1 VGNARGRRPARL
13 LTPLLTSPVLTREFP
28 ESHTFR
34 PQVPDGTQ
42 PSGIVASSWGF
53 RPAGFGADRPARYAT
68 AAISGTPEE
77 RRCSRAVENRCLRTV
92 AWCGG
97 RGRWPATDAPIWRYH
112 RGDDQRR
119 SGASGVAARRD
130 VADHRERP
138 GPALLPRRTSGLDR
152 ALWDTFPVSVAP
164 SAVDMGVASRRLSSL
179 PVSRTSLRVALL
191 GRSPCRSGARR
202 SRARPGL
209 PQLAPVCR
217 DAGPA
222 RRVRDWKTAGRYE
235 REARCG
241 GRPAGGV
248 ACAG

>member
-1 VGNARGRRPARL
+1 MGSNPIPSARRSRTVRNRPGSSLLAGGFVRPGLAPTPFVRGRCCQRRCQTWWVIRTLRFRYGTQRPAVAL
-13 LTPLLTSPVLTREFP
+13 CA
-28 ESHTFR
+28 
-34 PQVPDGTQ
+34 D
-42 PSGIVASSWGF
+42 SGISDGH
-53 RPAGFGADRPARYAT
+53 RGADLALSP
-68 AAISGTPEE
+68 
-77 RRCSRAVENRCLRTV
+77 
-92 AWCGG
+92 
-97 RGRWPATDAPIWRYH
+97 WR
-112 RGDDQRR
+112 DQRR

-202 SRARPGL
+202 SRAKPGL

-235 REARCG
+235 GEARCG

>member
-1 VGNARGRRPARL
+1 MRDRLSHGVSCREPVSARPPAL
-13 LTPLLTSPVLTREFP
+13 
-28 ESHTFR
+28 
-34 PQVPDGTQ
+34 QTQ
-42 PSGIVASSWGF
+42 RASSAPGRSALRAGRYRRRSNGPP
-53 RPAGFGADRPARYAT
+53 RPRRDGGHLGHSRRTQMLACCREAVSQNGRLVRPTRSLASDRCADLALSP
-68 AAISGTPEE
+68 
-77 RRCSRAVENRCLRTV
+77 
-92 AWCGG
+92 
-97 RGRWPATDAPIWRYH
+97 WR
-112 RGDDQRR
+112 DQRR
-119 SGASGVAARRD
+119 SGASGVVARRD

-138 GPALLPRRTSGLDR
+138 GPTLLPRRTSGLDR

-164 SAVDMGVASRRLSSL
+164 SAVDMGVASSRLSSL

-202 SRARPGL
+202 SRAKPGL